1 MRKILTIAW
10 REYQAMV
17 ATRAFMI
24 GMAMMPVLM
33 LGGAWLP
40 GLLQGME
47 KSEDRR
53 IAVIDRTGR
62 LFQPLKFAAERRT
75 QLLKAEENSTDETS
89 GKLSGEVIPVSLVLK
104 DAKSS
109 ETVADGISAFQ
120 PGMTRRNP
128 EERKAREALGLEEIH
143 RYVLEEVSAGTFGDE
158 ERLALSEKIRNGE
171 LYAFVEIP
179 EDILDAELPD
189 LSVIS
194 SPEQLQLPTVTWIA
208 EDAALS
214 DAKRWADMSL
224 NQIIRIQRLAST
236 VSAVVLPTVML
247 ELERKAIVQ
256 GSGLYFRDE
265 SGRIT
270 SEEKPNE
277 FASLML
283 PVGIMMLMF
292 MVIMMSAQ
300 PMLESVLEE
309 KTLRIAEVLL
319 GAANANQLMTGKL
332 IGNVAGSLTVFGVY
346 SMGGIIAAIFNG
358 YSDSIPY
365 HILPWFIV
373 YQLLAVLLFSSV
385 FMAIAASVSQ
395 LREAQSL
402 LMPVWMVI
410 MLPLFVWFN
419 VVREPNST
427 LATVMSFFPPSTPMM
442 MTLRMATGATIP
454 VWQTVASF
462 VIMIA
467 GTTVGI
473 VAAARIYRVG
483 ILRQGKTPR
492 LTEILGW
499 LFHRDGAR
507 AK

>member
-62 LFQPLKFAAERRT
+62 LFQPLKFAAEQRT
-75 QLLKAEENSTDETS
+75 RLLKAEENSKDETS
-89 GKLSGEVIPVSLVLK
+89 GKRSGEVIPVSLVLN
-104 DAKSS
+104 DAESS
-109 ETVADGISAFQ
+109 ETAAGGVSAFQ
-120 PGMTRRNP
+120 PGMSQRTP

-143 RYVLEEVSAGTFGDE
+143 RYVLEEVSADTFGDE

-179 EDILDAELPD
+179 EEILDAELLD
-189 LSVIS
+189 LSAIK

-236 VSAVVLPTVML
+236 VSPVVLPTVML

-473 VAAARIYRVG
+473 LAAARIYRVG

-499 LFHRDGAR
+499 LFHRDGSR
-507 AK
+507 AN

>member
-1 MRKILTIAW
+1 
-10 REYQAMV
+10 
-17 ATRAFMI
+17 
-24 GMAMMPVLM
+24 
-33 LGGAWLP
+33 
-40 GLLQGME
+40 
-47 KSEDRR
+47 
-53 IAVIDRTGR
+53 
-62 LFQPLKFAAERRT
+62 
-75 QLLKAEENSTDETS
+75 
-89 GKLSGEVIPVSLVLK
+89 
-104 DAKSS
+104 
-109 ETVADGISAFQ
+109 
-120 PGMTRRNP
+120 
-128 EERKAREALGLEEIH
+128 
-143 RYVLEEVSAGTFGDE
+143 
-158 ERLALSEKIRNGE
+158 
-171 LYAFVEIP
+171 
-179 EDILDAELPD
+179 
-189 LSVIS
+189 
-194 SPEQLQLPTVTWIA
+194 
-208 EDAALS
+208 
-214 DAKRWADMSL
+214 
-224 NQIIRIQRLAST
+224 
-236 VSAVVLPTVML
+236 ML
-247 ELERKAIVQ
+247 ELERKAVVQ
-256 GSGLYFRDE
+256 GSGLYFRDA
-265 SGRIT
+265 SGQIT

-277 FASLML
+277 FTSLML

-346 SMGGIIAAIFNG
+346 SMGGIVAAVCNG

-365 HILPWFIV
+365 SILPWFIV

-454 VWQTVASF
+454 VWQTIASF
-462 VIMIA
+462 VLMIA

-473 VAAARIYRVG
+473 LAAARIYRVG
-483 ILRQGKTPR
+483 MLRQGKTPR
-492 LTEILGW
+492 MTEILGW
-499 LFHRDGAR
+499 LFHRDGVR
-507 AK
+507 GK

>member
-40 GLLQGME
+40 RLLQGME
-47 KSEDRR
+47 EAEDRR

-62 LFQPLKFAAERRT
+62 LFQPLKLAAEHRT
-75 QLLKAEENSTDETS
+75 RLLKADRKAPDEISDEPS
-89 GKLSGEVIPVSLVLK
+89 GDVIPVSLVLN
-104 DAKSS
+104 DSESS
-109 ETVADGISAFQ
+109 ETAAGGMSAFQ
-120 PGMTRRNP
+120 PGMTQRNP

-158 ERLALSEKIRNGE
+158 ERLALSEKIRKGE

-179 EDILDAELPD
+179 EDILEAELPD
-189 LSVIS
+189 LSVIT

-236 VSAVVLPTVML
+236 VSPLVLPTVML
-247 ELERKAIVQ
+247 ELERKAVVQ
-256 GSGLYFRDE
+256 GSGLYFRDA
-265 SGRIT
+265 SGQIT

-346 SMGGIIAAIFNG
+346 SIGGIVAAVCNG

-365 HILPWFIV
+365 SILPWFIV

-454 VWQTVASF
+454 VWQTIASF
-462 VIMIA
+462 VLMIA

-473 VAAARIYRVG
+473 LAAARIYRVG
-483 ILRQGKTPR
+483 MLRQGKTPR
-492 LTEILGW
+492 MTEILGW
-499 LFHRDGAR
+499 LFNRDGVR
-507 AK
+507 GK